1 MKLSTLVLSVISV
14 VSTSAAVAG
23 FVTLKRQGTVP
34 PQSARIGLVFDMPC
48 EEHGTDKVTIEK
60 TELVRF
66 YHLTG
71 NPGEEMDVD
80 QDLLLRG
87 LKELGVSPK

>member
-1 MKLSTLVLSVISV
+1 MKLFTLALAV
-14 VSTSAAVAG
+14 VAVVAAVGA
-23 FVTLKRQGTVP
+23 VMVLPKREVVP
-34 PQSARIGLVFDMPC
+34 PQAARIGLVFDMPC
-48 EEHGTDKVTIEK
+48 EEHGTDKVTIQK

-87 LKELGVSPK
+87 LKELGVNPK